1 MRSDPWSKAL
11 ACHASAS
18 AAFAAAAEA
27 VEPAAWDR
35 PRAEGKWS
43 PAQIAD
49 HLIQTYDVLLREVAG
64 GAGMKVRTRPWLR
77 LLLRITYMPRILR
90 GTWFPAQAPAPPEIR
105 PSKTPREQSSA
116 VALFRQRARELEAA
130 VQDVR
135 AGKTTAQI
143 THAYFGSLKPAT
155 GVLFCAR
162 HIEHHLAQLEAVSRT
177 GAGSPESSRG

>member
-27 VEPAAWDR
+27 VEPDAWDL

-43 PAQIAD
+43 PGQIAD
-49 HLIQTYDVLLREVAG
+49 HLIQTYDVLLREIAG

-90 GTWFPAQAPAPPEIR
+90 GGWFPARAPAPPEIR
-105 PSKTPREQSSA
+105 PSKEPREQRST
-116 VALFRQRARELEAA
+116 VALFRQRAREFEAA
-130 VQDVR
+130 VQEAPEAR
-135 AGKTTAQI
+135 I
-143 THAYFGSLKPAT
+143 THAYFGPLKPAA

-162 HIEHHLAQLEAVSRT
+162 HIEHH
-177 GAGSPESSRG
+177 

>member
-1 MRSDPWSKAL
+1 MDGMRSDPWSEAL

-18 AAFAAAAEA
+18 SAFAAAAEA
-27 VEPAAWDR
+27 VEPSAWAV

-77 LLLRITYMPRILR
+77 PLLKLVYMRRILR
-90 GTWFPAQAPAPPEIR
+90 GGWFPAGAPAPPEIR
-105 PSKTPREQSSA
+105 PSKTPRDQNDA
-116 VALFRQRARELEAA
+116 AALFRLRAREFEAA
-130 VQDVR
+130 VEDVR

-143 THAYFGSLKPAT
+143 THAYFGALKPAT

-162 HIEHHLAQLEAVSRT
+162 HIEHHLAQLEDLSR
-177 GAGSPESSRG
+177 A

>member
-64 GAGMKVRTRPWLR
+64 GAGMKVRTRSWLR
-77 LLLRITYMPRILR
+77 PLLKLVYMRRILR
-90 GTWFPAQAPAPPEIR
+90 GGWFPARAPAPPEIR
-105 PSKTPREQSSA
+105 PSKTPRDQNGA
-116 VALFRQRARELEAA
+116 VALFRQRARELETA

-143 THAYFGSLKPAT
+143 THAYFGPLEPAT
-155 GVLFCAR
+155 GMLFCGR
-162 HIEHHLAQLEAVSRT
+162 HIEHHLAQLETLNRA
-177 GAGSPESSRG
+177 GA